1 MFQEI
6 LIKPVLTEK
15 MAIMQER
22 ENKYAFIVRK
32 SANKIQIKQAIEN
45 KFDVKVLKIATMNF
59 DGKIKQMTTK
69 SNGRTIRT
77 EGKKSS
83 FKHLNLQNFDFRI
96 CVEIP
101 IKAKLNK
108 MEYKCLPSYERERIG
123 GKKKVNA
130 IKDGL
135 LILSEIVKYF
145 FKVKK

>member
-1 MFQEI
+1 MYQEI

-77 EGKKSS
+77 EGKRAS
-83 FKHLNLQNFDFRI
+83 FKKTIVTLVEGESIDFI
-96 CVEIP
+96 NGDVS
-101 IKAKLNK
+101 K
-108 MEYKCLPSYERERIG
+108 
-123 GKKKVNA
+123 
-130 IKDGL
+130 
-135 LILSEIVKYF
+135 
-145 FKVKK
+145 

>member
-77 EGKKSS
+77 EGKRAS
-83 FKHLNLQNFDFRI
+83 FKKTIVTLVEGESIDFI
-96 CVEIP
+96 NGDVS
-101 IKAKLNK
+101 K
-108 MEYKCLPSYERERIG
+108 
-123 GKKKVNA
+123 
-130 IKDGL
+130 
-135 LILSEIVKYF
+135 
-145 FKVKK
+145 